1 MSEIKTRIEVQARIK
16 ALRDE
21 LETRYKDG
29 IVKMAADDGKPVP
42 TKDLQNELYNLIYRL
57 SKME

>member
-29 IVKMAADDGKPVP
+29 IVKMASADGKPVP
-42 TKDLQNELYNLIYRL
+42 TLELQNELYSLIYRL